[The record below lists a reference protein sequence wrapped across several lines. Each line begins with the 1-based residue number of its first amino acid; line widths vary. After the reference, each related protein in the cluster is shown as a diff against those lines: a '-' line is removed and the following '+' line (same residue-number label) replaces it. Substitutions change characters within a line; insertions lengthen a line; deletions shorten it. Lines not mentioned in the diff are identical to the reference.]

1 MLCPGCYYLFVPKDF
16 QTSSSS
22 TLLFDNL
29 FIRREF
35 SVEMQRRCY
44 LLLSIRTTNKMAA
57 IPDKSFVVWDKAT
70 TNNELRE
77 KKRKK
82 SYQTDLKSENF
93 KKGAICDLFN
103 RISTLVDL
111 IKDCQSLEERRPG
124 NNVKLN
130 FFTASSTR

>member
-1 MLCPGCYYLFVPKDF
+1 M
-16 QTSSSS
+16 
-22 TLLFDNL
+22 
-29 FIRREF
+29 
-35 SVEMQRRCY
+35 
-44 LLLSIRTTNKMAA
+44 
-57 IPDKSFVVWDKAT
+57 WDKATT

-103 RISTLVDL
+103 RISTHVDL

-124 NNVKLN
+124 NNVKI
-130 FFTASSTR
+130 FFFSASKSRFSGSSHVVTVSAVSFRKTEILHNNKK